1 MSKTPTIKENL
12 RYDDI
17 ENEDFETLLDEEFLD
32 IENFLNSYIV
42 KEVDEEN
49 VDLTIDKL
57 RNYMPQ
63 NKNEE
68 IIKNENMDLYSKVRT
83 SIGLLKMQFKIF
95 NKLYLIASIILVLCG
110 VIGTIK
116 LNLNPYLCAYT
127 VSPIP
132 IIIGLA
138 EILRGKEENMWELEL
153 SYKYSF
159 REILFAKLV
168 IISTTAIALTLVTSL
183 ILTGT
188 YSEVSL
194 LRIINICLI
203 PTCFISLISLILAS
217 IYRGMNSIVLS
228 TSIWMVVSNMV
239 DNHTINYIV
248 NVKNYKLFLV
258 LIFLFGLTMV
268 ASKVFYKKSINFIDY
283 KNLDF

>member
-17 ENEDFETLLDEEFLD
+17 ENEDFEILLDEEFLD

-42 KEVDEEN
+42 KEVNEEN
-49 VDLTIDKL
+49 IDLTIDKL

-68 IIKNENMDLYSKVRT
+68 INKNENMDLYSKVST
-83 SIGLLKMQFKIF
+83 SMGLLKMQFKIF

-132 IIIGLA
+132 ILIGLA

-183 ILTGT
+183 ILAGT

-228 TSIWMVVSNMV
+228 TSIWIVVSNMV
-239 DNHTINYIV
+239 DKDTINYIV

-258 LIFLFGLTMV
+258 LILLCVFTMV

>member
-17 ENEDFETLLDEEFLD
+17 ENEDFEILLDEEFLD

-68 IIKNENMDLYSKVRT
+68 IIKNENMNLYSKVST
-83 SIGLLKMQFKIF
+83 SMGLLKMQFKIF

-132 IIIGLA
+132 ILIGLA

-258 LIFLFGLTMV
+258 LILLFGLTII
-268 ASKVFYKKSINFIDY
+268 ASKLFYKKSINFIDY

>member
-17 ENEDFETLLDEEFLD
+17 ENEDFEILLDEEFLD

-68 IIKNENMDLYSKVRT
+68 IIKNENMNLYSKIST
-83 SIGLLKMQFKIF
+83 SMGLLKMQFKIF

-132 IIIGLA
+132 ILIGLA

-228 TSIWMVVSNMV
+228 TSIWIVVSNMV
-239 DNHTINYIV
+239 DNDTINYIV

-258 LIFLFGLTMV
+258 LILLFVLTMI
-268 ASKVFYKKSINFIDY
+268 ASKLFYKKSINFIDY

>member
-17 ENEDFETLLDEEFLD
+17 ENEDFEILLDEEFLD

-42 KEVDEEN
+42 KEVYEEN

-57 RNYMPQ
+57 RHYMPQ

-68 IIKNENMDLYSKVRT
+68 IIKNENMNLYSKVST
-83 SIGLLKMQFKIF
+83 SMGLLKMQFKIF

-132 IIIGLA
+132 ILIGLA

-258 LIFLFGLTMV
+258 LILLFGLTII
-268 ASKVFYKKSINFIDY
+268 ASKLFYKKSINFIDY

>member
-17 ENEDFETLLDEEFLD
+17 ENEDFEILLDEEFLD

-42 KEVDEEN
+42 KDVNEEN
-49 VDLTIDKL
+49 IDLTIDKL

-83 SIGLLKMQFKIF
+83 SMGLLKMQFKIF

-132 IIIGLA
+132 ILIGLA

-239 DNHTINYIV
+239 DNDTINYIV

-258 LIFLFGLTMV
+258 LILLFVLTII
-268 ASKVFYKKSINFIDY
+268 ASKLFYKKSINFIDY

>member
-17 ENEDFETLLDEEFLD
+17 ENEDFEILLDEEFLD

-42 KEVDEEN
+42 KDVNEEN
-49 VDLTIDKL
+49 IDLTIDKL

-63 NKNEE
+63 NKNE
-68 IIKNENMDLYSKVRT
+68 NVYLYSKVTT

-95 NKLYLIASIILVLCG
+95 NKLYLIASMMLVLCG

-132 IIIGLA
+132 ILIGLA

-168 IISTTAIALTLVTSL
+168 IISTTAIVLSLLTSL

-194 LRIINICLI
+194 LKIINICLI

-228 TSIWMVVSNMV
+228 TSIWIVVSNMV
-239 DNHTINYIV
+239 DKNTINYIV

-258 LIFLFGLTMV
+258 LILLCVFTMV
-268 ASKVFYKKSINFIDY
+268 ASKLFYKKSINFIDY

>member
-1 MSKTPTIKENL
+1 L
-12 RYDDI
+12 RH
-17 ENEDFETLLDEEFLD
+17 
-32 IENFLNSYIV
+32 
-42 KEVDEEN
+42 
-49 VDLTIDKL
+49 
-57 RNYMPQ
+57 YMPQ

-132 IIIGLA
+132 ILIGLA

-228 TSIWMVVSNMV
+228 TSMWMVVSNMV
-239 DNHTINYIV
+239 DNDTINYIV

-258 LIFLFGLTMV
+258 LILLFVLTII
-268 ASKVFYKKSINFIDY
+268 ASKLFYKKSINFIDY

>member
-17 ENEDFETLLDEEFLD
+17 ENEDFEILLDEEFLD

-42 KEVDEEN
+42 KEVNEEN
-49 VDLTIDKL
+49 IDLTIDKL

-132 IIIGLA
+132 ILIGLA

-228 TSIWMVVSNMV
+228 TSMWMVVSNMV
-239 DNHTINYIV
+239 DNDTINYIV

-258 LIFLFGLTMV
+258 LILLFVLTII
-268 ASKVFYKKSINFIDY
+268 ASKLFYKKSINFIDY

>member
-17 ENEDFETLLDEEFLD
+17 ENEDFEILLDEEFLD

-57 RNYMPQ
+57 RYYMPQ

-132 IIIGLA
+132 ILIGLA

-228 TSIWMVVSNMV
+228 TSMWMVVSNMV
-239 DNHTINYIV
+239 DNDTINYIV

-258 LIFLFGLTMV
+258 LILLFGLTMV
-268 ASKVFYKKSINFIDY
+268 ASKVFYKKVST
-283 KNLDF
+283 L

>member
-17 ENEDFETLLDEEFLD
+17 ENEDFEILLDEEFLD

-42 KEVDEEN
+42 KDVNEEN
-49 VDLTIDKL
+49 IDLTIDKL

-63 NKNEE
+63 NKNE
-68 IIKNENMDLYSKVRT
+68 NVYLYSKVRT
-83 SIGLLKMQFKIF
+83 SIGLLRMQFKIF
-95 NKLYLIASIILVLCG
+95 NKLYLIASMMLVLCG

-132 IIIGLA
+132 ILIGLA

-168 IISTTAIALTLVTSL
+168 IISTTAIALSLVTSL

-194 LRIINICLI
+194 LKIINICLI

-228 TSIWMVVSNMV
+228 TSIWIVVSNMV
-239 DNHTINYIV
+239 DKNTINYIV
-248 NVKNYKLFLV
+248 NINNYKLFLV
-258 LIFLFGLTMV
+258 LILLCVFIMV
-268 ASKVFYKKSINFIDY
+268 ASKLFYKKSINFIDY

>member
-17 ENEDFETLLDEEFLD
+17 ENEDFEILLDEEFLD

-68 IIKNENMDLYSKVRT
+68 IIKNENMNLYSKVST
-83 SIGLLKMQFKIF
+83 SMGLLKMQFKIF

-132 IIIGLA
+132 ILIGLA

-228 TSIWMVVSNMV
+228 TSIWIVVSNMV
-239 DNHTINYIV
+239 DNDTINYIV

-258 LIFLFGLTMV
+258 LILLFVLTMI
-268 ASKVFYKKSINFIDY
+268 ASKLFYKKSINF
-283 KNLDF
+283 

>member
-17 ENEDFETLLDEEFLD
+17 ENEDFEILLDEEFLD

-42 KEVDEEN
+42 KEVNEEN
-49 VDLTIDKL
+49 IDLTIDKL

-83 SIGLLKMQFKIF
+83 SMGLLKMQFKIF
-95 NKLYLIASIILVLCG
+95 NKLYLIASMMLVLCG

-132 IIIGLA
+132 ILIGLA

-228 TSIWMVVSNMV
+228 TSIWIVVSNMV
-239 DNHTINYIV
+239 DNDTINYIV

-258 LIFLFGLTMV
+258 LILLFGLTMV

>member
-17 ENEDFETLLDEEFLD
+17 ENEDFEILLDEEFLD

-42 KEVDEEN
+42 KDVNEEN
-49 VDLTIDKL
+49 IDLTIDKL
-57 RNYMPQ
+57 RIYMPQ
-63 NKNEE
+63 NKNE
-68 IIKNENMDLYSKVRT
+68 NENVYLYSKVRT

-95 NKLYLIASIILVLCG
+95 NKLYLIASMMLVLCG

-132 IIIGLA
+132 ILIGLA

-168 IISTTAIALTLVTSL
+168 IISTTAIALSLVTSL

-194 LRIINICLI
+194 LKIINICLI

-228 TSIWMVVSNMV
+228 TSIWIVVSNMV
-239 DNHTINYIV
+239 DKNTINYIV
-248 NVKNYKLFLV
+248 NINNYKLFLV
-258 LIFLFGLTMV
+258 LILLCVFIMV
-268 ASKVFYKKSINFIDY
+268 ASKLFYKKSINFIDY

>member
-17 ENEDFETLLDEEFLD
+17 ENEDFEILLDEEFLD

-42 KEVDEEN
+42 KEVNEEN
-49 VDLTIDKL
+49 IDLTIDKL

-132 IIIGLA
+132 ILIGLA

-168 IISTTAIALTLVTSL
+168 TISTTAIALTLVTSL

-217 IYRGMNSIVLS
+217 VYRGMNSIVLS

-258 LIFLFGLTMV
+258 LILLFGLTVV

>member
-17 ENEDFETLLDEEFLD
+17 ENEDFEILLDEEFLD

-42 KEVDEEN
+42 KEVNEEN
-49 VDLTIDKL
+49 IDLTIDKL

-68 IIKNENMDLYSKVRT
+68 IIKSENMDLYSKVRT

-132 IIIGLA
+132 ILIGLA

-159 REILFAKLV
+159 REILFAKLLIV
-168 IISTTAIALTLVTSL
+168 STTAIALTLVTSL

-239 DNHTINYIV
+239 DKNTINYIV

-258 LIFLFGLTMV
+258 LILLFGLTMV
-268 ASKVFYKKSINFIDY
+268 ASKLFYKKSINFIDY

>member
-1 MSKTPTIKENL
+1 MSKTPTIKEHL

-17 ENEDFETLLDEEFLD
+17 ENEDFEILLDEEFLD

-42 KEVDEEN
+42 KDVNEEN
-49 VDLTIDKL
+49 IDLTIDKL
-57 RNYMPQ
+57 RIYMPQ
-63 NKNEE
+63 NKN
-68 IIKNENMDLYSKVRT
+68 KNENENENVYLYSKVRT

-95 NKLYLIASIILVLCG
+95 NKLYLIASMMLVLCG

-132 IIIGLA
+132 ILIGLA

-168 IISTTAIALTLVTSL
+168 IISTTAIALSLVTSL

-194 LRIINICLI
+194 LKIINICLI

-217 IYRGMNSIVLS
+217 VYRGMNSIVLS
-228 TSIWMVVSNMV
+228 TSIWIVVSNMV
-239 DNHTINYIV
+239 DKNTINYIV

-258 LIFLFGLTMV
+258 LILLFVFTMV
-268 ASKVFYKKSINFIDY
+268 ASKLFYKKSINFIDY

>member
-17 ENEDFETLLDEEFLD
+17 ENEDFEILLDEEFLD

-57 RNYMPQ
+57 RHYMPQ

-68 IIKNENMDLYSKVRT
+68 IIKNENMNLYSKVST
-83 SIGLLKMQFKIF
+83 SMGLLKMQFKIF

-132 IIIGLA
+132 ILIGLA

-203 PTCFISLISLILAS
+203 PTCFISLISLILVS

-248 NVKNYKLFLV
+248 NVKNYKLFLIIILLCV
-258 LIFLFGLTMV
+258 FTMV
-268 ASKVFYKKSINFIDY
+268 ASKLFYKKSINFIDY

>member
-17 ENEDFETLLDEEFLD
+17 ENEDFEILLDEEFLD

-42 KEVDEEN
+42 KDVNEEN
-49 VDLTIDKL
+49 IDLTIDKL

-63 NKNEE
+63 NKNE
-68 IIKNENMDLYSKVRT
+68 NVYLYSKVRT

-132 IIIGLA
+132 ILIGLA

-194 LRIINICLI
+194 LKIINICLI

-228 TSIWMVVSNMV
+228 TSIWIVVSNMV
-239 DNHTINYIV
+239 DKNTINYIV
-248 NVKNYKLFLV
+248 SVNNYKLFLV
-258 LIFLFGLTMV
+258 LILLCVFIMV
-268 ASKVFYKKSINFIDY
+268 ASKLFYKKSINFIDY

>member
-17 ENEDFETLLDEEFLD
+17 ENEDFEILLDEEFLD

-57 RNYMPQ
+57 RHYMPQ

-68 IIKNENMDLYSKVRT
+68 IIKNENMNLYSKVST
-83 SIGLLKMQFKIF
+83 SMGLLKMQFKIF

-132 IIIGLA
+132 ILIGLA

-159 REILFAKLV
+159 RQILFAKLV

-217 IYRGMNSIVLS
+217 IYSGMNSIVLS

-258 LIFLFGLTMV
+258 LILLFGLTII
-268 ASKVFYKKSINFIDY
+268 ASKLFYKKSINFIDY

>member
-17 ENEDFETLLDEEFLD
+17 ENEDFEILLDEEFLD

-42 KEVDEEN
+42 KAVNEEN
-49 VDLTIDKL
+49 IDLTIDKL

-83 SIGLLKMQFKIF
+83 SMGLLKMQFKIF

-132 IIIGLA
+132 ILIGLA

-217 IYRGMNSIVLS
+217 TYRGMNSIVLS
-228 TSIWMVVSNMV
+228 TSIWIVVSNMV
-239 DNHTINYIV
+239 DNDTINYIV

-258 LIFLFGLTMV
+258 LILLFGLTMV
-268 ASKVFYKKSINFIDY
+268 ASKIFYKKSINFIDY

>member
-17 ENEDFETLLDEEFLD
+17 ENEDFEILLDEEFLD

-68 IIKNENMDLYSKVRT
+68 IIKNENMNLYSKIST
-83 SIGLLKMQFKIF
+83 SMGLLKMQFKIF

-132 IIIGLA
+132 ILIGLA

-228 TSIWMVVSNMV
+228 TSIWIVVSNMV
-239 DNHTINYIV
+239 DNDTINYIV

-258 LIFLFGLTMV
+258 LILLFVLTMI
-268 ASKVFYKKSINFIDY
+268 ASKVFYKKSIN
-283 KNLDF
+283 

>member
-17 ENEDFETLLDEEFLD
+17 ENEDFEILLDEEFLD

-42 KEVDEEN
+42 KEVNEEN
-49 VDLTIDKL
+49 IDLTIDKL

-83 SIGLLKMQFKIF
+83 SIVLLKMQFKIF

-132 IIIGLA
+132 ILIGLA

-228 TSIWMVVSNMV
+228 TSIWIVVSNMV
-239 DNHTINYIV
+239 DNDTINYIV

-258 LIFLFGLTMV
+258 LILLFGLTMV
-268 ASKVFYKKSINFIDY
+268 ASKIFYKKSINFIDY

>member
-17 ENEDFETLLDEEFLD
+17 ENEDFEILLDEEFLD

-42 KEVDEEN
+42 KEVNEDN
-49 VDLTIDKL
+49 IDLTIDKL

-68 IIKNENMDLYSKVRT
+68 INKNENMDLYSKVRT

-132 IIIGLA
+132 ILIGLA

-168 IISTTAIALTLVTSL
+168 IISTTTIALTLVTSL

-203 PTCFISLISLILAS
+203 TTCLISLISLILAS

-228 TSIWMVVSNMV
+228 TSIWIVVSNMV
-239 DNHTINYIV
+239 DSDTINYIV

-258 LIFLFGLTMV
+258 LILLFVLTII
-268 ASKVFYKKSINFIDY
+268 ASKLFYKKSINFIDY

>member
-17 ENEDFETLLDEEFLD
+17 ENEDFEILLDEEFLD

-57 RNYMPQ
+57 RHYMPQ

-68 IIKNENMDLYSKVRT
+68 IIKNENMNLYSKVST
-83 SIGLLKMQFKIF
+83 SMGLLKMQFKIF

-132 IIIGLA
+132 ILIGLA

-203 PTCFISLISLILAS
+203 PTCFISLISLILVS

-258 LIFLFGLTMV
+258 LILLFGLTMV

>member
-17 ENEDFETLLDEEFLD
+17 ENEDFEILLDEEFLD

-57 RNYMPQ
+57 RHYMPQ

-83 SIGLLKMQFKIF
+83 SIVLLKMQFKIF

-132 IIIGLA
+132 ILIGLA

-258 LIFLFGLTMV
+258 LILLFGLTII
-268 ASKVFYKKSINFIDY
+268 ASKLFYKKSINFIDY

>member
-17 ENEDFETLLDEEFLD
+17 ENEDFEILLDEEFLD

-57 RNYMPQ
+57 RHYMPQ

-68 IIKNENMDLYSKVRT
+68 IIKNENMNLYSKVST
-83 SIGLLKMQFKIF
+83 SMGLLKMQFKIF

-132 IIIGLA
+132 ILIGLA

-159 REILFAKLV
+159 RQILFAKLV

-258 LIFLFGLTMV
+258 LILLFGLTII
-268 ASKVFYKKSINFIDY
+268 ASKLFYKKSINFIDY

>member
-12 RYDDI
+12 RYDDM
-17 ENEDFETLLDEEFLD
+17 ENEDFEILLDEEFLD

-42 KEVDEEN
+42 KEVNEEN
-49 VDLTIDKL
+49 IDLTIDKL

-68 IIKNENMDLYSKVRT
+68 IIKNENMNLYSKVRT

-95 NKLYLIASIILVLCG
+95 NKFYLIASIILVLCG

-132 IIIGLA
+132 ILIGLA

-239 DNHTINYIV
+239 DNDTINYIV

-258 LIFLFGLTMV
+258 LILLFVLTII
-268 ASKVFYKKSINFIDY
+268 ASKLFYKKSINFIDY

>member
-17 ENEDFETLLDEEFLD
+17 ENEDFEILLDEEFLD

-42 KEVDEEN
+42 KEVNEEN
-49 VDLTIDKL
+49 IDLTIDKL

-68 IIKNENMDLYSKVRT
+68 IIKNENMNLYSKVST
-83 SIGLLKMQFKIF
+83 SMGLLKMQFKIF

-132 IIIGLA
+132 ILIGLA

-258 LIFLFGLTMV
+258 LILLFGLTII
-268 ASKVFYKKSINFIDY
+268 ASKLFYKKSINFIDY

>member
-17 ENEDFETLLDEEFLD
+17 ENEDFEILLDEEFLD

-57 RNYMPQ
+57 RHYMPQ

-132 IIIGLA
+132 ILIGLA

-217 IYRGMNSIVLS
+217 IYRGMNSIALS
-228 TSIWMVVSNMV
+228 TSIWTVVSNMV

-258 LIFLFGLTMV
+258 LILLFGLTII
-268 ASKVFYKKSINFIDY
+268 ASKLFYKKSINFIDY

>member
-17 ENEDFETLLDEEFLD
+17 ENEDFEILLDEEFLD

-42 KEVDEEN
+42 KDVNEEN
-49 VDLTIDKL
+49 IDLTIDKL

-63 NKNEE
+63 NKNE
-68 IIKNENMDLYSKVRT
+68 NENVYLYSKVRT

-95 NKLYLIASIILVLCG
+95 NKLYLIASMMLVLCG

-132 IIIGLA
+132 ILIGLA

-194 LRIINICLI
+194 LKIINICLI

-217 IYRGMNSIVLS
+217 VYRGMNSIVLS
-228 TSIWMVVSNMV
+228 TSIWIVVSNMV
-239 DNHTINYIV
+239 DKNTINYIV
-248 NVKNYKLFLV
+248 SVNNYKLFLV
-258 LIFLFGLTMV
+258 LILLFVFTMV
-268 ASKVFYKKSINFIDY
+268 ASKLFYKKSINFIDY

>member
-12 RYDDI
+12 RYDYI
-17 ENEDFETLLDEEFLD
+17 ENEDFEILLDEEFLD

-57 RNYMPQ
+57 RHYMPQ

-68 IIKNENMDLYSKVRT
+68 IIKNENMNLYSKVST
-83 SIGLLKMQFKIF
+83 SMGLLKMQFKIF

-132 IIIGLA
+132 ILIGLA

-258 LIFLFGLTMV
+258 LILLFGLTII
-268 ASKVFYKKSINFIDY
+268 ASKLFYKKSINFIDY

>member
-17 ENEDFETLLDEEFLD
+17 ENKDFEILLDEEFLD

-42 KEVDEEN
+42 KEVNEEN
-49 VDLTIDKL
+49 IDLTIDKL

-68 IIKNENMDLYSKVRT
+68 INKNENMDLYSKVRT

-110 VIGTIK
+110 VTGTIK

-132 IIIGLA
+132 ILIGLA

-159 REILFAKLV
+159 REIMFAKLV
-168 IISTTAIALTLVTSL
+168 IISTTAIALSLVTSL

-194 LRIINICLI
+194 LSIINICLI

-228 TSIWMVVSNMV
+228 TSIWIVVSNMV

-258 LIFLFGLTMV
+258 LILLFGLTMV

>member
-17 ENEDFETLLDEEFLD
+17 ENEDFEILLDEEFLD

-42 KEVDEEN
+42 KEVNEEN
-49 VDLTIDKL
+49 IDLTIDKL

-132 IIIGLA
+132 ILIGLA

-159 REILFAKLV
+159 REILFAKLLIV
-168 IISTTAIALTLVTSL
+168 STTAIALTLVTSL

-239 DNHTINYIV
+239 DKNTINYIV

-258 LIFLFGLTMV
+258 LILLFGLTMV
-268 ASKVFYKKSINFIDY
+268 ASKLFYKKSINFIDY

>member
-17 ENEDFETLLDEEFLD
+17 ENEDFEILLDEEFLD

-57 RNYMPQ
+57 RHYMPQ

-68 IIKNENMDLYSKVRT
+68 IIKNENMNLYSKVST
-83 SIGLLKMQFKIF
+83 SMGLLKMQFKIF

-132 IIIGLA
+132 ILIGLA

-203 PTCFISLISLILAS
+203 PTCFISLISLMLAS

-258 LIFLFGLTMV
+258 LILLFGLTII
-268 ASKVFYKKSINFIDY
+268 ASKLFYKKSINFIDY

>member
-17 ENEDFETLLDEEFLD
+17 ENEGFEILLDEEFLD

-42 KEVDEEN
+42 KDVNEEN
-49 VDLTIDKL
+49 IDLTIDKL

-63 NKNEE
+63 NKNE
-68 IIKNENMDLYSKVRT
+68 NVYLYSKVRT

-95 NKLYLIASIILVLCG
+95 NKLYLIASMMLVLCG

-132 IIIGLA
+132 ILIGLA

-168 IISTTAIALTLVTSL
+168 IISTTAIALSLVTSL

-194 LRIINICLI
+194 LKIINICLI

-228 TSIWMVVSNMV
+228 TSIWIVVSNMV
-239 DNHTINYIV
+239 DKNTINYIV
-248 NVKNYKLFLV
+248 NIKNYKLFLV
-258 LIFLFGLTMV
+258 LILLCVFIMV
-268 ASKVFYKKSINFIDY
+268 ASKLFYKKSINFIDY

>member
-17 ENEDFETLLDEEFLD
+17 ENEDFEILLDEEFLD
-32 IENFLNSYIV
+32 IEIFLNSYIV
-42 KEVDEEN
+42 KEVNEESI
-49 VDLTIDKL
+49 DLTIDKL

-68 IIKNENMDLYSKVRT
+68 IIKNENMNLYSKVST
-83 SIGLLKMQFKIF
+83 SMGLLKMQFKIF

-132 IIIGLA
+132 ILIGLA

-217 IYRGMNSIVLS
+217 IYRGRNSIVLS
-228 TSIWMVVSNMV
+228 TSMWMVVSNMV
-239 DNHTINYIV
+239 DNDTINYIV

-258 LIFLFGLTMV
+258 LILLFVLTII
-268 ASKVFYKKSINFIDY
+268 ASKLFYKKSINFIDY

>member
-17 ENEDFETLLDEEFLD
+17 ENEDFEILLDEEFLD
-32 IENFLNSYIV
+32 IEIFLNSYIV
-42 KEVDEEN
+42 KEVNEESI
-49 VDLTIDKL
+49 DLTIDKL

-83 SIGLLKMQFKIF
+83 SIVLLKMQFKIF

-132 IIIGLA
+132 ILIGLA

-258 LIFLFGLTMV
+258 LILLFGLTII

>member
-17 ENEDFETLLDEEFLD
+17 ENEDFEILLDEEFLD

-57 RNYMPQ
+57 RHYMPQ

-68 IIKNENMDLYSKVRT
+68 IIKNENMNLYSKVST
-83 SIGLLKMQFKIF
+83 SMGLLKMQFKIF

-132 IIIGLA
+132 ILIGLA

-258 LIFLFGLTMV
+258 LILLFGLTII
-268 ASKVFYKKSINFIDY
+268 ASKLFYKKSINFIDY